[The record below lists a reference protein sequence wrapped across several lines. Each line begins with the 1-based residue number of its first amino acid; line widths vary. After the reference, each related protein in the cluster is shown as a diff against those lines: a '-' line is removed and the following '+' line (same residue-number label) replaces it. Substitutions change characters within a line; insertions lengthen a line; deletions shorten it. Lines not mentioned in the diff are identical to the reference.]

1 MEAIKAIEAAKED
14 SSARPRRVLAVHDL
28 SCFGRCA
35 LTVII
40 PTLSSMG
47 HQAVPLPTALL
58 STHTG
63 GFTGIHFVDLT
74 EHMLP
79 IAEHLDSLGIEF
91 DAIYTG
97 FLGSAAQVD
106 IVQKII
112 EHSRSK
118 HSSPFVL
125 VDPVMGDD
133 GVLYSTYTP
142 ELVDGMKRLCRA
154 AADMITPNL
163 TEACLLTDI
172 EYKDTSKMDASE
184 LDSYC
189 ERLISELYARYSCL
203 TVISGIVL
211 ANESIMTLAYDGHDT
226 VRVES
231 RHLPAMYPGT
241 GDIFASVI
249 LGNILN
255 GKSFFESVRGATEFV
270 SLTVSATMPID
281 EPKRDGVAIEK
292 LLKKL

>member
-1 MEAIKAIEAAKED
+1 MKPIKAIKED
-14 SSARPRRVLAVHDL
+14 RAARPCRVLAVHDL

-47 HQAVPLPTALL
+47 HQVIPLPTALL

-63 GFTGIHFVDLT
+63 GFTDIHFVDLT
-74 EHMLP
+74 EHMMP

-97 FLGSAAQVD
+97 FLGSADQVD
-106 IVQKII
+106 IVQRII
-112 EHSRSK
+112 ENSRTK
-118 HSSPFVL
+118 SSPPLVL
-125 VDPVMGDD
+125 IDPVMGDD

-142 ELVDGMKRLCRA
+142 ELVLGMKRLCKG
-154 AADMITPNL
+154 AADIMTPNL

-172 EYKDTSKMDASE
+172 EYRDTSKMDARE
-184 LDSYC
+184 LDEYC
-189 ERLISELYARYSCL
+189 ERLIAELGARYSCK

-211 ANESIMTLAYDGHDT
+211 SNESILTLACDGSDT
-226 VRVES
+226 VRVER

-255 GKSFFESVRGATEFV
+255 GKDFFESVRAACDFV
-270 SLTVSATMPID
+270 YSTVSVTLPID

-292 LLKKL
+292 LLKKEL